1 MKNSMDGVFQSIL
14 RVNRGRSL
22 KKQTFPPPTAT
33 MKHMLVDN
41 NDEQLVGQALAGSA
55 RAWRQLVRRHE
66 GCIYNL
72 GFRLTGNREDA
83 MDLTQEVFLGVCRG
97 LHRFR
102 GEANFRTWMFRIAH
116 NKAVDLNRKRK
127 LLELT
132 GGLDENGEFREFT
145 RTAGATPTAGA
156 EPGHDLAASERN
168 RLVLG
173 LLQRISFE
181 QRLVV
186 ELKIYQSLTF
196 EEIARMQEIS
206 VNTAKTRFYTA
217 LKKMRLATE
226 KEHALLEN

>member
-1 MKNSMDGVFQSIL
+1 MFAGNS
-14 RVNRGRSL
+14 
-22 KKQTFPPPTAT
+22 
-33 MKHMLVDN
+33 
-41 NDEQLVGQALAGSA
+41 DEQLVGQALAGSA

-66 GCIYNL
+66 GGVYNL
-72 GFRLTGNREDA
+72 GYRLTGNREDA

-102 GEANFRTWMFRIAH
+102 GEANFRTWLFRIAH

-132 GGLDENGEFREFT
+132 GGLDENGEFRDFA
-145 RTAGATPTAGA
+145 RAAVSGAAPSDTPAAGA
-156 EPGHDLAASERN
+156 EPDHDLAAGERN
-168 RLVLG
+168 RLALG

-226 KEHALLEN
+226 EEHALLEN